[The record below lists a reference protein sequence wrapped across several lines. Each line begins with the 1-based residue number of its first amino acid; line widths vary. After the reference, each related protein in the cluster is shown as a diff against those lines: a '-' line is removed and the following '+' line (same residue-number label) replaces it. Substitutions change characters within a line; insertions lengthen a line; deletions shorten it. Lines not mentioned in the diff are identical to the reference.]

1 MLVPYHQLTVGHE
14 PLAAVAERLA
24 IQVAEALRPHLVK
37 PNPERT
43 PVEAYTSFC
52 FSDVGGP
59 VPDWVRTHRAEIAGL
74 LNEEPEPSRLAE
86 RQVDETLSHSLAY
99 MRDDFT
105 VIDWDAALVV
115 DASGYFDDVLYIIE
129 LANLQL
135 EEFRLLDDRLDKLFI
150 KAYEDLEKRSG
161 LRNLIFGADGRLNA
175 IRQIRMDI
183 TKMSEELTNITKF
196 VGDWYL
202 ARVYLSCKHR
212 FHLGHWE
219 SSVDQKLH
227 EIDRLYTLAH
237 QAINE
242 KRTLLLEAAIVALF
256 VFDVTMMLFKKKYGS
271 GSDPRA
277 LRGYLNPRIENG
289 ESRIEATAILDS
301 SLDSHFSILDSPQG
315 RRLRRLNDY
324 EADQTIEQDR
334 IHVDS
339 CSQRDSEIRRRRRI
353 GSPALNLETGVQD
366 GPRGLSPAGAR
377 KVHVPISTRRSR
389 TAANASSTVIASM
402 VPWPRSPFRTTRW
415 CGLYG
420 P

>member
-1 MLVPYHQLTVGHE
+1 MVFMKGTVVYLYAFDIANEIRTGQVRELLSEKLFPFQIRVGVTAPRDVPIYTPLTLALKPMEYASNAGTVTLKPFVKIFDVGAISISYEVPFEKSSLTELVPYHQLTVGNE

-37 PNPERT
+37 PNPERA

-74 LNEEPEPSRLAE
+74 LNEEPEPNKLAE

-150 KAYEDLEKRSG
+150 KAYEDLEKRSM
-161 LRNLIFGADGRLNA
+161 LRNLIFGSDTRLNA
-175 IRQIRMDI
+175 IRRIRMDI

-256 VFDVTMMLFKKKYGS
+256 VFEVVTMLLFKKK
-271 GSDPRA
+271 
-277 LRGYLNPRIENG
+277 
-289 ESRIEATAILDS
+289 
-301 SLDSHFSILDSPQG
+301 
-315 RRLRRLNDY
+315 
-324 EADQTIEQDR
+324 
-334 IHVDS
+334 
-339 CSQRDSEIRRRRRI
+339 
-353 GSPALNLETGVQD
+353 
-366 GPRGLSPAGAR
+366 
-377 KVHVPISTRRSR
+377 
-389 TAANASSTVIASM
+389 
-402 VPWPRSPFRTTRW
+402 
-415 CGLYG
+415 
-420 P
+420 